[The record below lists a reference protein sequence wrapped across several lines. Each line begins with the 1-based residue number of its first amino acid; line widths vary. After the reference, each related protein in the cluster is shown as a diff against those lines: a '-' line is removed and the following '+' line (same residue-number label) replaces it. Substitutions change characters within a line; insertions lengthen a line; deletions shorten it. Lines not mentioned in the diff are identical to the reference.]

1 LYTTFPISIEFD
13 IYFLAKIKSSQNN
26 VSREYHTYKLDN
38 FYFVYSSLIIKNTDP
53 YKRKKC
59 VSCKRDISLNEK
71 YFTYPLSLQ
80 QVCFSCAKN
89 EIPKTIDILKNDLKK
104 IEEEQTKEVQ

>member
-1 LYTTFPISIEFD
+1 M
-13 IYFLAKIKSSQNN
+13 LA
-26 VSREYHTYKLDN
+26 EECHTYKLDD

-59 VSCKRDISLNEK
+59 VSCKRDITLNEK

-104 IEEEQTKEVQ
+104 IGEEETKKVQ